1 MRLAKYAV
9 IGAVSLL
16 LLAVG
21 LVYGGLRALGSESG
35 RGRLAAVLSQKL
47 GQPVSIG
54 GIDLA
59 LIPSPS
65 LTATGVSV
73 GNAGPG
79 AAPGVAVGT
88 VRVVPRLG
96 SLLLGRTPV
105 VDQIQATGLRIS
117 LRKDSS
123 GTWHLPG
130 VAAAPAAAADP
141 SGTGRAVDVASLEVR
156 DGEIRVV
163 DDSLRAAGGGPTV
176 TTISA
181 IEADLHASGGR
192 LEAPRFTGRLGQT
205 VVTGAAAMGPDGARL
220 RLASASLNNADLPA
234 LFALAAM
241 PPNPELA
248 IQGRAPFELATT
260 IAPDFRTFVASGRV
274 ALERVSL
281 GAISLEN
288 LESPFRYERGVFS
301 LDSLTFGLYGGRQRG
316 TVTVDLAREV
326 PVFTIQT
333 VVTGL
338 DVNRALSA
346 TTTMKD
352 VLLGTAAVSGMVTGT
367 GTTAEALERSL
378 RGNLKF
384 EVANGVLRNYPILA
398 NVNQVLG
405 ITGGEG
411 NDTRFERL
419 SGTAAIAGGRAGV
432 RDLALR
438 AGALSVLGQ
447 GAVTFDRAVYFRL
460 RAVLSGEKT
469 AQLAQRAGAVGALR
483 SREGTIDVPVT
494 VTGSAT
500 SPRTKVEAG
509 AFAKKRVKETLES
522 GFLKLLDKAKD

>member
-1 MRLAKYAV
+1 MRLVKYAA
-9 IGAVSLL
+9 IGAVALVV
-16 LLAVG
+16 LAVG
-21 LVYGGLRALGSESG
+21 LLYAGLAALGSEGG
-35 RGRLAAVLSQKL
+35 RGRIAALLSEKL
-47 GQPVSIG
+47 GQPVAIG

-65 LTATGVSV
+65 LTATQVSV
-73 GNAGPG
+73 GNTDPG

-96 SLLLGRTPV
+96 SLLPGRTPV
-105 VDQIQATGLRIS
+105 VDQIQVTGLRIS

-181 IEADLHASGGR
+181 IEADLRASGGR

-220 RLASASLNNADLPA
+220 RLTSASLNNADLPA

-241 PPNPELA
+241 PAHPELA
-248 IQGRAPFELATT
+248 IQGRAPFDLATT

-288 LESPFRYERGVFS
+288 FESPFRYERGVFR
-301 LDSLTFGLYGGRQRG
+301 LDSLVFGLYGGRQRG
-316 TVTVDLAREV
+316 AITIDLAHEA
-326 PVFTIQT
+326 PVYTIRT
-333 VVTGL
+333 AVTGL
-338 DVNRALSA
+338 DVNRALGA

-352 VLLGTAAVSGMVTGT
+352 VLLGTAAVSGTVTGS
-367 GTTAEALERSL
+367 GSTTEAIERSL
-378 RGNLKF
+378 RGNLTF

-411 NDTRFERL
+411 KDTRFERL
-419 SGTAAIAGGRAGV
+419 SGTAAIGGGRARV

-447 GAVTFDRAVYFRL
+447 GVVTFDRAVDFRL
-460 RAVLSGEKT
+460 HAVLSGEKS
-469 AQLAQRAGAVGALR
+469 AQVAQRVGPLSALR
-483 SREGTIDVPVT
+483 NREGTIDVPVT
-494 VTGSAT
+494 VTGSAM

-509 AFAKKRVKETLES
+509 SFAKKRVREELES
-522 GFLKLLDKAKD
+522 GFLKLLQKSKD

>member
-1 MRLAKYAV
+1 MRLGKLV
-9 IGAVSLL
+9 LIGASVVALVA
-16 LLAVG
+16 AV
-21 LVYGGLRALGSESG
+21 LVFAGLRALGSEQG
-35 RGRLAAVLSQKL
+35 RARIAGMLSAKL

-54 GIDLA
+54 GIDLT
-59 LIPSPS
+59 LIPTPAV
-65 LTATGVSV
+65 TATEVSV
-73 GNAGPG
+73 GGADPV
-79 AAPGVAVGT
+79 AAPGVAIGA
-88 VRVVPRLG
+88 VRVVPHIA
-96 SLLLGRTPV
+96 SLLPGRTAV
-105 VDQIQATGLRIS
+105 VDQIEVTGLRIS

-123 GTWHLPG
+123 GRWHLPG
-130 VAAAPAAAADP
+130 AAAAPAAAADP
-141 SGTGRAVDVASLEVR
+141 SGAGQAVEVASLEVR

-163 DDSLRAAGGGPTV
+163 DDSLRAAGGGPTI

-181 IEADLHASGGR
+181 IEANLRASGGR
-192 LEAPRFTGRLGQT
+192 LEAPRFTGQLGQT

-220 RLASASLNNADLPA
+220 RLTSASLNNADLPA

-248 IQGRAPFELATT
+248 IQGQAPFELATT
-260 IAPDFRTFVASGRV
+260 IAPDFRTFVASGRI

-301 LDSLTFGLYGGRQRG
+301 LDSLAFALYGGRQRG
-316 TVTVDLAREV
+316 AVTVDLGHEM
-326 PVFTIQT
+326 PVFTIRT
-333 VVTGL
+333 AVTGL

-352 VLLGTAAVSGMVTGT
+352 VLLGTAAVSGTVTGS
-367 GTTAEALERSL
+367 GSTADALERSL

-411 NDTRFERL
+411 KDTRFERL
-419 SGTAAIAGGRAGV
+419 SGTAAIGGGRARV

-447 GAVTFDRAVYFRL
+447 GVVTFDRAVDFRL
-460 RAVLSGEKT
+460 RAVLSGEKS
-469 AQLAQRAGAVGALR
+469 AQVAQRVGPLGALR
-483 SREGTIDVPVT
+483 NQEGTIDVPVT
-494 VTGSAT
+494 VTGSAM

-509 AFAKKRVKETLES
+509 AFAKKRVREELES
-522 GFLKLLDKAKD
+522 GFLKLLPKSKD